1 MWRSRIFWRLFSAY
15 GILLILSFGMLGW
28 VLIGRM
34 ERHLLQEIR
43 HGLEIKT
50 LFLRELVNRHD
61 ESKLQEQISLLAKET
76 NARIT
81 LIRATG
87 EVLADSSEQPA
98 KMENHRD
105 RLEIEQA
112 ETSELGVSTRYSG
125 TIHQPMMYVAR
136 RNNQGP
142 VRYVRIALPLDAVV
156 AEIRW
161 LHRVVWTAIG
171 ITLVSAL
178 VLSMVIARR
187 ISAPLV
193 RLSGAANS
201 IAQGDYGKKVL
212 ISSADE
218 VGALAASFNAM
229 SEACAAQIAQMDR
242 DREQLRA
249 IFRSMVEG
257 VLVLDAEQTILFA
270 NEAASQ
276 LLGVPLQSAQGQKIW
291 QVFRHRQLNEAIAN
305 ILASDEPY
313 RCDLEWAASE
323 RRALALQGARL
334 PGQPHRGAV
343 LVFHDITHLRKLET
357 VRQDFVANVS
367 HELKTPLAAIQAT
380 VETLLDGAMHDPEHN
395 TRFLERIRESGDRL
409 HRLVQDL
416 LSLARIESSQAPLE
430 LEPIVL
436 PLAVAACIARHA
448 DRAKAKNLHLI
459 AESAQELVTALGDE
473 EALSE
478 ILDNLVDNAIK
489 YTPDRG
495 TITLRWFAEGG
506 NAILQ
511 VVDTGVGIPEKDL
524 PRIFERFYRVDKARS
539 RELGGTGL
547 GLSIVKHLV
556 HAMGGKI
563 MAASDV
569 GGGSVFSMA
578 VPLAQAETMH
588 RQERLRVVFVCVEN
602 SNRSQMAEAF
612 LRIHGNNTVEPFS
625 GGSRPSGLVNPK
637 AIEAMREVGY
647 DLTRHTSKGLAELS
661 AGEFDIAVT
670 MGCGDE
676 CPNLRAKRREEWN
689 IPDPK
694 ELPPEQFRVVRDLIE
709 QKVKE
714 LLRRIQEQSVLPT
727 RNHNPFST

>member
-81 LIRATG
+81 LIRVTG

-257 VLVLDAEQTILFA
+257 VLVL
-270 NEAASQ
+270 
-276 LLGVPLQSAQGQKIW
+276 
-291 QVFRHRQLNEAIAN
+291 
-305 ILASDEPY
+305 
-313 RCDLEWAASE
+313 
-323 RRALALQGARL
+323 
-334 PGQPHRGAV
+334 
-343 LVFHDITHLRKLET
+343 
-357 VRQDFVANVS
+357 
-367 HELKTPLAAIQAT
+367 
-380 VETLLDGAMHDPEHN
+380 
-395 TRFLERIRESGDRL
+395 
-409 HRLVQDL
+409 
-416 LSLARIESSQAPLE
+416 
-430 LEPIVL
+430 
-436 PLAVAACIARHA
+436 
-448 DRAKAKNLHLI
+448 
-459 AESAQELVTALGDE
+459 
-473 EALSE
+473 
-478 ILDNLVDNAIK
+478 
-489 YTPDRG
+489 
-495 TITLRWFAEGG
+495 
-506 NAILQ
+506 
-511 VVDTGVGIPEKDL
+511 
-524 PRIFERFYRVDKARS
+524 
-539 RELGGTGL
+539 
-547 GLSIVKHLV
+547 
-556 HAMGGKI
+556 
-563 MAASDV
+563 
-569 GGGSVFSMA
+569 
-578 VPLAQAETMH
+578 
-588 RQERLRVVFVCVEN
+588 
-602 SNRSQMAEAF
+602 
-612 LRIHGNNTVEPFS
+612 
-625 GGSRPSGLVNPK
+625 
-637 AIEAMREVGY
+637 
-647 DLTRHTSKGLAELS
+647 
-661 AGEFDIAVT
+661 
-670 MGCGDE
+670 
-676 CPNLRAKRREEWN
+676 
-689 IPDPK
+689 
-694 ELPPEQFRVVRDLIE
+694 
-709 QKVKE
+709 
-714 LLRRIQEQSVLPT
+714 
-727 RNHNPFST
+727 